1 MFLARNQ
8 ARGLTMNVLDFSGK
22 QVLVVGGSSGIGN
35 GIAQA
40 FRSKGAR
47 VHVCGTRGSA
57 ADYPPAEGSNL
68 DGLDYE
74 KLDVNDARAIENFQP
89 AFDRLDVLVLA
100 QGAVIY
106 RRGEFEMAGFRKVLE
121 VNLISLMACAMRF
134 HSMLCLSGGSLIIV
148 SSTAAYHSTKGN
160 PAYNASKTGAV
171 GLTRTLG
178 EAWAEDG
185 IRVNGIAPGL
195 VDTKMTK
202 VTTENPKRLE
212 AAIGRIPLKRLG
224 TPADMAGAAL
234 FLASPLAAYIVGQ
247 TLVVDGGLIL

>member
-1 MFLARNQ
+1 
-8 ARGLTMNVLDFSGK
+8 MNELDFSGK

-40 FRSKGAR
+40 FRAKGAR
-47 VHVCGTRGSA
+47 ATVGGTRAAASDYSA
-57 ADYPPAEGSNL
+57 AEGSDL
-68 DGLDYE
+68 AGLDYFQ
-74 KLDVNDARAIENFQP
+74 LDVSNPEAVETFKP
-89 AFDRLDVLVLA
+89 PFEKLDVLVLA

-106 RRGEFEMAGFRKVLE
+106 RRGEFQMDGFRKVLE
-121 VNLISLMACAMRF
+121 VNLMSLMACATKF
-134 HSMLCLSGGSLIIV
+134 QAMLSASKGALIIV
-148 SSTAAYHSTKGN
+148 SSTAAYHSTMGN

-178 EAWAEDG
+178 EAWAENG

-202 VTTENPKRLE
+202 ATTANPKRLE
-212 AAIGRIPLKRLG
+212 GAIERIPLKRLG

-234 FLASPLAAYIVGQ
+234 FLASPLSSYIIGQ

>member
-1 MFLARNQ
+1 MSE
-8 ARGLTMNVLDFSGK
+8 LDFSTK

-40 FRSKGAR
+40 FRAKGAR
-47 VHVCGTRGSA
+47 VAVCGTRASA
-57 ADYPPAEGSNL
+57 SDYSPDEGSHL
-68 DGLDYE
+68 EGLDYAR
-74 KLDVNDARAIENFQP
+74 LDVSDAGAIEKFEP
-89 AFDRLDVLVLA
+89 SFTTLDVLVLA

-121 VNLISLMACAMRF
+121 VNLMSLMACAGRF
-134 HSMLCLSGGSLIIV
+134 HPMLRASGGSLIIV

-171 GLTRTLG
+171 GLTRTLAQ
-178 EAWAEDG
+178 AWAEDG

-202 VTTENPKRLE
+202 VTTANPKRLE
-212 AAIGRIPLKRLG
+212 GAIERIPLKRLG

-234 FLASPLAAYIVGQ
+234 FLASPLAGYVLGQ